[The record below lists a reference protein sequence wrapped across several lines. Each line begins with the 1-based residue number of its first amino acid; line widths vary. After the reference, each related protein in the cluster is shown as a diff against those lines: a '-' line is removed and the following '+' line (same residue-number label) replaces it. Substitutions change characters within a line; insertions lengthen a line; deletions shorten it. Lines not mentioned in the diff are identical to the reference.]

1 MIAGQSRHP
10 TDRARPRDQRRCSG
24 VAPVACGRVIVSPMS
39 EGHGPPSSSFG
50 VCRRVRDNER
60 ANGLTTAT
68 TLDCFDSPRTAF
80 DIAGDAMRVH
90 RGRSVVALNINGHTH
105 YLKRYWLTW
114 SKLFKRQVARGFHE
128 LRMADWLQ
136 ANGFLGPRI
145 VRRGQGALGPIR
157 TRVFF
162 LMEEVP
168 DELPLEAAWNR
179 RDDVQD
185 GLMQSMASFAALLHD
200 KGFVHTDF
208 SERHIL
214 VGRLDGRWSFRL
226 IDIERAEIGVKS
238 EKRKAADIAT
248 LIASVMSRE
257 LREVLRA
264 AFLDAYISHRS
275 TLERTIDFR
284 RLVDSAK
291 PTKSFS

>member
-1 MIAGQSRHP
+1 M
-10 TDRARPRDQRRCSG
+10 
-24 VAPVACGRVIVSPMS
+24 
-39 EGHGPPSSSFG
+39 
-50 VCRRVRDNER
+50 
-60 ANGLTTAT
+60 TTAA

-80 DIAGDAMRVH
+80 GIAGDAMRVH
-90 RGRSVVALNINGHTH
+90 RGRSVVALNINGHPH

-128 LRMADWLQ
+128 LRMADWLE

-145 VRRGQGALGPIR
+145 VRRGQSAVGPFC

-168 DELPLEAAWNR
+168 DELPLETAWNR

-185 GLMQSMASFAALLHD
+185 GLMRNLASFAALLHD

-214 VGRLDGRWSFRL
+214 VGRQDRDWSFRL
-226 IDIERAEIGVKS
+226 IDIERAAIGVKS
-238 EKRKAADIAT
+238 EKKRAADIAT
-248 LIASVMSRE
+248 LLASVMSRE

-264 AFLDAYISHRS
+264 EFLDAYVAHRS
-275 TLERTIDFR
+275 TLDRALDFR
-284 RLVDSAK
+284 LLVESAK